1 MKVLAVEDEPV
12 AQLLLEG
19 ALKSLGHDVTVVSD
33 GEAAWAALAD
43 PAYRVVVSD
52 WRIPKVDGLELC
64 RRVRERGG
72 DYVSFILITQVS
84 ASDENV
90 DAALAVG
97 VDDFLS
103 KPVNVRDLRIRL
115 HVAERLMNLTG
126 EVNRLA
132 SFLPICG
139 YCRKVRDDSNYW
151 LQLERYV
158 NERTGTRFS
167 HGICPDCYQSVTV
180 PALRA
185 LGIDQPPAPPAN
197 GQSWVNSP
205 PPGR

>member
-12 AQLLLEG
+12 AQLLLES
-19 ALKSLGHDVTVVSD
+19 ALKSLGHEVTVVAD
-33 GEAAWAALAD
+33 GEAAWAALSD

-52 WRIPKVDGLELC
+52 WRVPKVDGLELC

-72 DYVSFILITQVS
+72 DYVSFILITQLS

-90 DAALAVG
+90 EAALAVG

-115 HVAERLMNLTG
+115 HVAERLANLTG

-132 SFLPICG
+132 SFLPICAH
-139 YCRKVRDDSNYW
+139 CRKVRDDGNYW
-151 LQLERYV
+151 LQIEQYI

-167 HGICPDCYQSVTV
+167 HGICPDCYDRVAV
-180 PALRA
+180 PAMKA
-185 LGIDQPPAPPAN
+185 LGID
-197 GQSWVNSP
+197 VSP
-205 PPGR
+205 KRKE